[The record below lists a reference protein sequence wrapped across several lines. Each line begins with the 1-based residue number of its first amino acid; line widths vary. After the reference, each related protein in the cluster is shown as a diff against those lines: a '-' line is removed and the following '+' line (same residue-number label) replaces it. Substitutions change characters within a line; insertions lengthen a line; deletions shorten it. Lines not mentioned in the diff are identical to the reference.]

1 MQKTKRPK
9 HAQLAART
17 TIHYSYYCYCYI
29 IIARRAQIIKHK
41 SLFKLHFCPAASS
54 AAQIRF
60 QIRFRIV
67 VDWIMH
73 CHVLSVRLSLLA
85 VLLDTTMIR
94 IYKCFQHVATKCHRA
109 KRLEEKKESRRSQ
122 HARVN
127 YVIRGLL
134 ICIRHAAVVKF
145 IARD

>member
-9 HAQLAART
+9 HAHLAART
-17 TIHYSYYCYCYI
+17 TIHYFYYCYCYI

-41 SLFKLHFCPAASS
+41 SPFKLRLCPAASS

-73 CHVLSVRLSLLA
+73 CHVLSVRLSLRP

-109 KRLEEKKESRRSQ
+109 TRGEKESRRSQ

-127 YVIRGLL
+127 YVMRGLL
-134 ICIRHAAVVKF
+134 ICIRNAAVVKF